1 MAANVI
7 AIPPRSDAH
16 RRALAERRAGILDE
30 RRRAF
35 LRMASHELRTPL
47 NSVIGFSEI
56 LANER
61 CGPLGSPQYKEYAEH
76 VRVSGHKLLK
86 LINQMLEILRL
97 DGDLCDLRAVCEPAG
112 NAIDDAVDAL
122 QVALR
127 EKALRVSV
135 TSDGSSPFVRADPA
149 GLRTVLGNLLQ
160 NAIAVSPRD
169 GEIRIRCVQRGDRV
183 EITIADDGEGVK
195 SGDIP
200 RLMSPFEQGE
210 DTFARASDGCGLGLP
225 IARLLCRN
233 MQGSLRLSC
242 LPGRGLQ
249 ATVALPA
256 GDALD

>member
-7 AIPPRSDAH
+7 AIPSRSDAH

-97 DGDLCDLRAVCEPAG
+97 DGDLCDLRPVCEPAG

-127 EKALRVSV
+127 EKALKVSV
-135 TSDGSSPFVRADPA
+135 TSDGSSPLVRADPA

-160 NAIAVSPRD
+160 NAIAVSSRD
-169 GEIRIRCVQRGDRV
+169 GEIRISCVQRGDRV

-195 SGDIP
+195 SGEIP
-200 RLMSPFEQGE
+200 RLMRPFEQGE
-210 DTFARASDGCGLGLP
+210 EAFARSSDGCGLGLP

-242 LPGRGLQ
+242 LPSRGLQ

-256 GDALD
+256 GEAPD

>member
-7 AIPPRSDAH
+7 AIPSRSDAH
-16 RRALAERRAGILDE
+16 RSALAARRAGILDE

-61 CGPLGSPQYKEYAEH
+61 CGPLGSPQYKQYAEH
-76 VRVSGHKLLK
+76 VRVSGHKLLR
-86 LINQMLEILRL
+86 LINQMLEIFRL
-97 DGDLCDLRAVCEPAG
+97 DGDLCDFRPICEPAA

-122 QVALR
+122 QGALR
-127 EKALRVSV
+127 EMNLKVSM
-135 TSDGSSPFVRADPA
+135 SGAAESSWVLADPA

-160 NAIAVSPRD
+160 NAIAVSPRN
-169 GEIRIRCVQRGDRV
+169 GEIRIHCVQRGDRV

-195 SGDIP
+195 SGEIP
-200 RLMSPFEQGE
+200 RLMRPFEQGE
-210 DTFARASDGCGLGLP
+210 DTLARSTEGCGLGLP

-233 MQGSLRLSC
+233 MQGSLRLTC
-242 LPGRGLQ
+242 LPGRGLE
-249 ATVALPA
+249 AIVALPA
-256 GDALD
+256 GEAPD